1 MVEGL
6 DTVQKCEG
14 KTREHRKLYAIS
26 LISALECPAP
36 TINTATTKTNFNAT
50 DATSKVTNKTFT
62 LECLDGY
69 TMLTEPDKTFSDSAI
84 CKLDDTVP
92 AVKWVYNNTQDQ
104 PQECKGNNMFA
115 HSK

>member
-1 MVEGL
+1 M
-6 DTVQKCEG
+6 
-14 KTREHRKLYAIS
+14 KLYAIC

-36 TINTATTKTNFNAT
+36 NINTATTKTNYIAT
-50 DATSKVTNKTFT
+50 DGTARVTNKTFT

-92 AVKWVYNNTQDQ
+92 AVKWVYNNTQEQ
-104 PQECKGNNMFA
+104 PQACEGNGMFA
-115 HSK
+115 QS